1 MFWGNNFRFLPESE
15 EKYEEEKRRQ
25 EKYQKSSIFPSQ
37 LGKKEEERTFTW
49 DARESTFIAFLS
61 GGSFRVPPCDV
72 TSSLVSRVCK

>member
-37 LGKKEEERTFTW
+37 LGKKKR
-49 DARESTFIAFLS
+49 RELLLEMHESRLS
-61 GGSFRVPPCDV
+61 
-72 TSSLVSRVCK
+72 